1 MARPKTKG
9 DALCFRLPI
18 EADAE
23 LRRRATRDGMTVA
36 EWLEAKLTPQF
47 VDKTSTPSRPE
58 ESATN
63 PATLPPP
70 PPPPRTAAERRGPT
84 PMFRE

>member
-23 LRRRATRDGMTVA
+23 LRRQAARDGMTVA

-47 VDKTSTPSRPE
+47 VA
-58 ESATN
+58 ATN
-63 PATLPPP
+63 PATLP